1 MPPHLPPFPNLIF
14 TIFEPLSLLAGF
26 LSPLLT
32 PQYFISSQLPTPS
45 PPNTPSPTTPPPTD
59 TTTTLLARQLGNTYL
74 LLGLLGLFI
83 LHTTSEVKVVRAYLW
98 ALWVGDIGHVGFTLW
113 AMGWEGF
120 VCVAGW
126 NAVVWGNVGVTGF
139 LFGVRS
145 LYFWGAFGEGGEG
158 KGKGKGKGKRG

>member
-1 MPPHLPPFPNLIF
+1 MPPHLPPFPNFIF

-32 PQYFISSQLPTPS
+32 PQYFISSQLPS
-45 PPNTPSPTTPPPTD
+45 PTNTNPNTTANTDATTI
-59 TTTTLLARQLGNTYL
+59 LLARQLGNTYL

-120 VCVAGW
+120 VDVAGC

-145 LYFWGAFGEGGEG
+145 LYFWGVFGEGG
-158 KGKGKGKGKRG
+158 GKGKGKGKRG